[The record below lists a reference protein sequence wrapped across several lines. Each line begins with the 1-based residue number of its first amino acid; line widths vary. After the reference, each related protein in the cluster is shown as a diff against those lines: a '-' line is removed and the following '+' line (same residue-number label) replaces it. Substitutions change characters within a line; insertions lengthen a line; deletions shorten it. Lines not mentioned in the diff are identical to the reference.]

1 MNIGALTMAMLRSG
15 AAADGRG
22 TVGSVS
28 NYAFLEELE
37 SQLSADDAQETAAIE
52 TLTLEQR
59 LKAKYP
65 GIAYHVFDASSRY
78 WKYRN
83 DYPHHLLFQQ
93 DIDVSQLEN
102 WKPSGPNPDGLDPK
116 VQRNLASI
124 PPGSKAVIIHPK
136 VQQRMEEDPAYA
148 DEIFARIE
156 AWFAFDVARNEAIM
170 PGCTVGMSQSVAIG
184 EDGMIVNACSTSG
197 GVSVSQSGSGSD
209 DEEDF
214 WTARARRHHEYM
226 QWVIQ
231 QQILH
236 GRSVTEMMAVLRR
249 RGNGGSA
256 ESSHSVG
263 ASPLTA
269 SSHITAMA
277 QVTGMMNSAEF
288 RAALGER
295 VGDVSIDQLFEIT
308 RQNISNPLPAMS
320 F

>member
-1 MNIGALTMAMLRSG
+1 MNIDALTMAMLRAG
-15 AAADGRG
+15 AVAAGRG

-28 NYAFLEELE
+28 GYGFLEEME
-37 SQLSADDAQETAAIE
+37 RQLSAEDIDETAAVIE
-52 TLTLEQR
+52 VPTLEER

-83 DYPHHLLFQQ
+83 DYPHHLLYQQ
-93 DIDVSQLEN
+93 DIDVSQIEN
-102 WKPSGPNPDGLDPK
+102 WRPSGPNPSQLEPQI
-116 VQRNLASI
+116 QRNLGSI

-156 AWFAFDVARNEAIM
+156 AWFTFDVARNEAIM
-170 PGCTVGMSQSVAIG
+170 PGCTVGMSQCVAIG
-184 EDGMIVNACSTSG
+184 EDGMITNACSSSG
-197 GVSVSQSGSGSD
+197 GFSVSKSKDDD

-226 QWVIQ
+226 QMVIQ
-231 QQILH
+231 EQILH

-249 RGNGGSA
+249 QGSG
-256 ESSHSVG
+256 SPGHRVG
-263 ASPLTA
+263 AA
-269 SSHITAMA
+269 QMAVSSQMTAMA
-277 QVTGMMNSAEF
+277 QVTQMMSDPAF

-308 RQNISNPLPAMS
+308 RENISHPLPAMT

>member
-1 MNIGALTMAMLRSG
+1 MNIDTLTMVMLRAG
-15 AAADGRG
+15 AVAAGRG
-22 TVGSVS
+22 TVGSVTGYGFLDEMERQLS
-28 NYAFLEELE
+28 VEDIDDTAAVIEVPSLEE
-37 SQLSADDAQETAAIE
+37 
-52 TLTLEQR
+52 R

-93 DIDVSQLEN
+93 DIDVSQIEN
-102 WKPSGPNPDGLDPK
+102 WRPSGMNPSQLDPQ
-116 VQRNLASI
+116 VQRNLGSI

-184 EDGMIVNACSTSG
+184 EDGMIVNACSSG
-197 GVSVSQSGSGSD
+197 GGFSVSESKSGSD

-226 QWVIQ
+226 QRVIQ
-231 QQILH
+231 EQILH

-249 RGNGGSA
+249 HKTGSSGHSGGA
-256 ESSHSVG
+256 AQMAVSSQM
-263 ASPLTA
+263 
-269 SSHITAMA
+269 TAMA
-277 QVTGMMNSAEF
+277 QVTQMMSDPAF

-295 VGDVSIDQLFEIT
+295 VGDVTIDQLFEIT
-308 RQNISNPLPAMS
+308 RENISNPLPAMS

>member
-1 MNIGALTMAMLRSG
+1 MNIDALTMVMLRAG
-15 AAADGRG
+15 AVSAGRG

-28 NYAFLEELE
+28 GCGFLDELE
-37 SQLSADDAQETAAIE
+37 KQLSADDIDETAVIE
-52 TLTLEQR
+52 IPTLEER

-83 DYPHHLLFQQ
+83 DYPHHLLYQQ
-93 DIDVSQLEN
+93 DIDVQEIENWRPSGMNPSQL
-102 WKPSGPNPDGLDPK
+102 DPQ
-116 VQRNLASI
+116 VQRNLGSI

-184 EDGMIVNACSTSG
+184 EDGMIVNACSSSG
-197 GVSVSQSGSGSD
+197 GFSVSESKSGED

-226 QWVIQ
+226 QLVIQ
-231 QQILH
+231 EQILH
-236 GRSVTEMMAVLRR
+236 GKSVTEMMASLRR
-249 RGNGGSA
+249 QKTGGS
-256 ESSHSVG
+256 SHGGG
-263 ASPLTA
+263 AAQMAA
-269 SSHITAMA
+269 SSQMTAMA
-277 QVTGMMNSAEF
+277 QVTGMMSDPAF
-288 RAALGER
+288 RAALGET
-295 VGDVSIDQLFEIT
+295 VGGISIDQLFEIT
-308 RQNISNPLPAMS
+308 RENISNPLPAMI

>member
-1 MNIGALTMAMLRSG
+1 MNIDALTMTILRAG
-15 AAADGRG
+15 AVSAGRG

-28 NYAFLEELE
+28 GYGFLDELE
-37 SQLSADDAQETAAIE
+37 KQLTADDIDETAAVE
-52 TLTLEQR
+52 TPTLEER
-59 LKAKYP
+59 LRAKYP

-93 DIDVSQLEN
+93 DIDVSQIEN
-102 WKPSGPNPDGLDPK
+102 WRPSGMNPSQLDPR
-116 VQRNLASI
+116 VQRNIGSI

-184 EDGMIVNACSTSG
+184 EDGMICNACSSGSSG
-197 GVSVSQSGSGSD
+197 GLSFSESGSD

-226 QWVIQ
+226 QWVVQ

-236 GRSVTEMMAVLRR
+236 GKSVTEVMAALRR
-249 RGNGGSA
+249 HKTGGSG
-256 ESSHSVG
+256 HSG
-263 ASPLTA
+263 TAAQMAA
-269 SSHITAMA
+269 SSQMTAMA
-277 QVTGMMNSAEF
+277 QVNEMMNSAEF
-288 RAALGER
+288 RAALGET
-295 VGDVSIDQLFEIT
+295 VGGISIDQLFEIT
-308 RQNISNPLPAMS
+308 RENISNPLPAMS